1 MTKESNENTPKDK
14 NISIPFALASCLL
27 SAIFSIGV
35 FYASVENRLKTLEN
49 ESTRQND
56 VRERVIRIETKMDL
70 LLKDK
75 Q

>member
-1 MTKESNENTPKDK
+1 MKEKSI
-14 NISIPFALASCLL
+14 NISFALVSCLL

-35 FYASVENRLKTLEN
+35 FYATVENRLKTLEN

-75 Q
+75 S

>member
-1 MTKESNENTPKDK
+1 MRENSENPKEK

-35 FYASVENRLKTLEN
+35 FYASVENRLKTLEADGA
-49 ESTRQND
+49 RQSD